1 MLEHLRSHTVITTF
15 QRSMT
20 MQNASYTIQK
30 FSENFPKIIKIKQF
44 IELVKEQ
51 VFEIEID
58 FIQRI
63 PGILTWN
70 PNSNSFSG
78 EYNLLVY
85 PRITVN
91 GKNFAPP
98 KAVNIK
104 VPENIESCELALLE
118 SIKRAINSSSQVW
131 N

>member
-1 MLEHLRSHTVITTF
+1 MLSQT
-15 QRSMT
+15 
-20 MQNASYTIQK
+20 YTIQK
-30 FSENFPKIIKIKQF
+30 FSEKFSKINTIKQF
-44 IELVKEQ
+44 IELSKSQ
-51 VFEIEID
+51 TFDMKID
-58 FIQRI
+58 LIQRI
-63 PGILTWN
+63 PSILTWN
-70 PNSNSFSG
+70 PMNNSFSG

-118 SIKRAINSSSQVW
+118 SIKHAINSSSQVW

>member
-1 MLEHLRSHTVITTF
+1 
-15 QRSMT
+15 

-118 SIKRAINSSSQVW
+118 AIKHAINSSVNVW

>member
-78 EYNLLVY
+78 ECTLLIY
-85 PRITVN
+85 PRIKISD
-91 GKNFAPP
+91 KNFSPP
-98 KAVNIK
+98 KAVKLKIPK
-104 VPENIESCELALLE
+104 NIESCDLVLLDALKKAIIS
-118 SIKRAINSSSQVW
+118 SIQIYL
-131 N
+131 